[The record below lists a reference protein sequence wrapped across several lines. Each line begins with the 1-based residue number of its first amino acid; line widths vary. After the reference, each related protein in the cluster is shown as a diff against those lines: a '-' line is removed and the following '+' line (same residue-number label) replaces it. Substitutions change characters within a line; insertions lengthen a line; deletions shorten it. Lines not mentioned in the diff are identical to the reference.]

1 MAHILVV
8 DDDPSITT
16 VLQRALHYEGYSVAV
31 AASGEA
37 ALTLALG
44 HPPDLAIL
52 DIMLPGLDGLALLQ
66 RLRAA
71 DERLPVLFLTGRD
84 APADQV
90 LGLEAGADDYVVKPF
105 TVAVL
110 LARVRALLRR
120 RNIEGYAPLLQLADL
135 ALDPAGHRVTRGDRE
150 LVLTSLEFTL
160 LQELLAH
167 ARQVLSKEQ
176 LLERVWGYQF
186 AGSGNVVEV
195 YISQLRQKLEAAG
208 EPRLIHTVRGVGY
221 VLREG

>member
-1 MAHILVV
+1 MPHILAV
-8 DDDPSITT
+8 DDDPSITAL
-16 VLQRALHYEGYSVAV
+16 LQRGLRYEGFSVAT
-31 AASGEA
+31 AASAEEA
-37 ALTLALG
+37 LSLAQQ

-71 DERLPVLFLTGRD
+71 DEQLPVLFLTGRD

-105 TVAVL
+105 TLAVL

-120 RNIEGYAPLLQLADL
+120 RNLEQAPRLQLADL
-135 ALDPAGHRVTRGDRE
+135 ALDPAAHRVTRGARE
-150 LVLTSLEFTL
+150 VVLTSLEFSL
-160 LQELLAH
+160 LQVFLSH
-167 ARQVLSKEQ
+167 PRQVLSKEQ
-176 LLERVWGYQF
+176 LLDQVWGYQF
-186 AGSGNVVEV
+186 AGSANVVEV

-208 EPRLIHTVRGVGY
+208 EPRLIHTLRGVGY

>member
-1 MAHILVV
+1 MPHILVV

-16 VLQRALHYEGYSVAV
+16 LLQRCLRYEGYSVAT

-37 ALTLALG
+37 ALALALK
-44 HPPDLAIL
+44 HPPDLAML

-71 DERLPVLFLTGRD
+71 DEQLPVLFLTGRD

-90 LGLEAGADDYVVKPF
+90 LGLEAGADDYIVKPF
-105 TVAVL
+105 TLVVL
-110 LARVRALLRR
+110 LAHVRALLRR
-120 RNIEGYAPLLQLADL
+120 RQSGHASQFHFADL
-135 ALDPAGHRVTRGDRE
+135 HLDPSAHRVTRGTRE
-150 LVLTSLEFTL
+150 IVLTSLEFTL

-167 ARQVLSKEQ
+167 ACQVLSKEQ
-176 LLERVWGYQF
+176 LMDRVWGYQF
-186 AGSGNVVEV
+186 VGSGNVVEV

-208 EPRLIHTVRGVGY
+208 EPRLIHTLRGVGY